1 MKAKYS
7 YVLTTWPTGNMN
19 PVDEAKG
26 VPIVMIPLFLHSHRI
41 LPLTPKVPHPPSSS
55 TSSPGN
61 QGSIPNTS
69 ACSSIVDSSSNGSSS
84 AIDTGS
90 GSSNGSSSAINSLV
104 KRVNKISC
112 RQSSSSRSSSGTY

>member
-7 YVLTTWPTGNMN
+7 YVLTTWATGNMN
-19 PVDEAKG
+19 PVDEGGAYRHD
-26 VPIVMIPLFLHSHRI
+26 PHSHRI
-41 LPLTPKVPHPPSSS
+41 LPLLTPKVPHPPSSS

-61 QGSIPNTS
+61 HTS
-69 ACSSIVDSSSNGSSS
+69 ACSSIVDSSSNSSSS